1 MVNIEEITAMYQQ
14 QLADDWEQ
22 CQLRQMHKATKLPFF
37 YDISELEYERSLCL
51 DIINRELANMVMREM
66 ITEDEMWEIE
76 DKL

>member
-1 MVNIEEITAMYQQ
+1 MVDIDKITAMYQQ

-22 CQLRQMHKATKLPFF
+22 CQLRQMQKATKLPFF
-37 YDISELEYERSLCL
+37 YDIGELEYERSLCL
-51 DIINRELANMVMREM
+51 DIINSELANMVMREM